1 MTSTRFSCSCG
12 AALAAAPEHAETG
25 AVHEHVAIKPAV
37 GQRALDAVWG
47 VRIEQIDGKGGG
59 LRAGGGEFR
68 REFIERLRR
77 SAQEQKEAAIG
88 GGKACDVAPDSGGGA
103 RHDDRR
109 LQRRAVL
116 VGGVHLSGR
125 RH

>member
-1 MTSTRFSCSCG
+1 MLLRRGFGCR
-12 AALAAAPEHAETG
+12 PEHAETG
-25 AVHEHVAIKPAV
+25 AVHQHVAIKPAL

-68 REFIERLRR
+68 HEFIERLRR
-77 SAQEQKEAAIG
+77 PAQKQKEAAIG
-88 GGKACDVAPDSGGGA
+88 GGKARDVAPDSGGGA

-116 VGGVHLSGR
+116 VGRVHLSGR